1 MRRLRAILIAA
12 SLIMGTLLV
21 AASVTIPIILLIR
34 LNSTQLSRWSEI
46 GQALSP
52 VGIFFSG
59 IGFVAVAVTLLT
71 QHRELQNQHDELS
84 IAVEEQARASEVAM
98 RRLHTDLIK
107 MAIEDPDLL
116 SVWPDITPGD
126 LGSKKDHYCNLILN
140 LQKLAYEAHTVELAE
155 LRGALSYLMTSSDM
169 YLFWEKSRRAHVQVT
184 AGDAP
189 EDLFTA
195 EVDRAFQAAIPPTPP
210 PVRRLRGALFTARGR
225 AADRLRRSLP
235 LRTGSGTRTR
245 RTRSRP
251 RALTPDGGGSTG
263 GGRGTET
270 RYE

>member
-1 MRRLRAILIAA
+1 MRRLRAILITA
-12 SLIMGTLLV
+12 SLLTGTLLV
-21 AASVTIPIILLIR
+21 AASVAVPIILLIR
-34 LNSTQLSRWSEI
+34 LDNTQLGRWSEI

-107 MAIEDPDLL
+107 MAIDDPDLL
-116 SVWPDITPGD
+116 TVWPDITPGN

-155 LRGALSYLMTSSDM
+155 LRGALGYLMTSRDM
-169 YLFWEKSRRAHVQVT
+169 YLFWRKVRTARIQVT
-184 AGDAP
+184 AGDEN
-189 EDLFTA
+189 EDFFTT
-195 EVDRAFQAAIPPTPP
+195 EVDRAF
-210 PVRRLRGALFTARGR
+210 R
-225 AADRLRRSLP
+225 AADPPAPRSTRILRKTLFSAHNRV
-235 LRTGSGTRTR
+235 THQA
-245 RTRSRP
+245 SRP
-251 RALTPDGGGSTG
+251 Q
-263 GGRGTET
+263 
-270 RYE
+270 